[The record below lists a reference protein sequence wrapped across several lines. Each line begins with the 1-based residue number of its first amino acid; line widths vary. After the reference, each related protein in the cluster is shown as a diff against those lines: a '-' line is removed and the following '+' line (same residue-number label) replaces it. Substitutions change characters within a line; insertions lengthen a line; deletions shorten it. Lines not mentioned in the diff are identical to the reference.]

1 MHYIGIDISK
11 DTFTATLLTD
21 PDTLQFFGETFQND
35 NDGFT
40 ALMQRVDSFGVAP
53 DAPFVMEATGVYGE
67 RLATFLYQHDRAV
80 CVEPA
85 VKISRAFR
93 DDEKTDPI
101 DSRMI
106 AEYGFRYRDQL
117 HAWTPRERI
126 VEEIRVLMVNRELFI
141 KQRTASKNVLK
152 AMRHKTEQGLTNFHS
167 EQIEFLSSRIKTIEG
182 AIKDTFKQNAITQ
195 QHVTNLD
202 TIPGVGIIYVANF
215 FDVTDG
221 FTHVNYRSLARYL
234 GIIPR
239 KHQSG
244 TSVKK
249 KPRSK
254 KTGPARMRKQLFLS
268 SMTCIKTE
276 GPLKTY
282 FYKKQGAGKHGKIV
296 LSIIANKLLKISC
309 AVVLSGQ
316 PYDPKYK
323 SVHLLEKP

>member
-1 MHYIGIDISK
+1 MHYVGIDISK

-21 PDTLQFFGETFQND
+21 PESLVFFGETFENTES
-35 NDGFT
+35 GFKR
-40 ALMQRVDSFGVAP
+40 LLKRVDAFDISNET
-53 DAPFVMEATGVYGE
+53 PFIMEATGVYGE
-67 RLATFLYQHDRAV
+67 RLSTFLYKADRAV
-80 CVEPA
+80 YVEPP

-117 HAWTPRERI
+117 HAWKPKDRI
-126 VEEIRVLMVNRELFI
+126 VEEIRVLMVNRELFV

-152 AMRHKTEQGLTNFHS
+152 AMKHKTEQELKNFYQ
-167 EQIEFLSSRIKTIEG
+167 EQIDFLSSQINTIEK
-182 AIKDTFKQNAITQ
+182 AMKTTFQQNAVMQ

-202 TIPGVGIIYVANF
+202 TIPGVGLIFIANF

-221 FTHVNYRSLARYL
+221 FSHINYRSLAKYL

-239 KHQSG
+239 RHQSG

-249 KPRSK
+249 RPRSK

-268 SMTCIKTE
+268 SMTSIKTE
-276 GPLKTY
+276 GPLKEY
-282 FYKKQGAGKHGKIV
+282 FYKRQATGKNGKIV
-296 LSIIANKLLKISC
+296 LRIIANKLLKIAC
-309 AVVLSGQ
+309 AVVLSSQ
-316 PYDPKYK
+316 PYDPEYK
-323 SVHLLEKP
+323 SIHLPG

>member
-1 MHYIGIDISK
+1 MHYVGIDISK

-21 PDTLQFFGETFQND
+21 PDTLQFFGETFENAEQ
-35 NDGFT
+35 GFKHF
-40 ALMQRVDSFGVAP
+40 LKRVDACGIEP

-67 RLATFLYQHDRAV
+67 RLAAFLYQHDRAV
-80 CVEPA
+80 HVEPP

-117 HAWTPRERI
+117 HAWKPKERI
-126 VEEIRVLMVNRELFI
+126 VEEIRVLMVNRELFV

-152 AMRHKTEQGLTNFHS
+152 SMRHKTEQGLLHFHL
-167 EQIEFLSSRIKTIEG
+167 EQLEFLSAHIAAIEG
-182 AIKDTFKQNAITQ
+182 AIKETFKQNAVTQ

-202 TIPGVGIIYVANF
+202 TIPGVGLIYIANF

-221 FTHVNYRSLARYL
+221 FTHINYRSLARYL

-244 TSVKK
+244 TSVNR

-268 SMTCIKTE
+268 SITSIKTE
-276 GPLKTY
+276 GPLKEY
-282 FYKKQGAGKHGKIV
+282 FYKKQGAGKNGKIV
-296 LSIIANKLLKISC
+296 LAIISNKLLKISC

-316 PYDPKYK
+316 PYDPQYK
-323 SVHLLEKP
+323 SIHLQV

>member
-11 DTFTATLLTD
+11 DTFTASLLTD
-21 PDTLQFFGETFQND
+21 PETLLFFGETFENGD
-35 NDGFT
+35 DGFKT
-40 ALMQRVDSFGVAP
+40 LLKRVDAFGVP
-53 DAPFVMEATGVYGE
+53 HDAPFVMEATGVYGE
-67 RLATFLYQHDRAV
+67 RLATFLYHQDRAV
-80 CVEPA
+80 HVEPA

-106 AEYGFRYRDQL
+106 AEYGYRYRDQL
-117 HAWTPRERI
+117 HVWKPKDRI
-126 VEEIRVLMVNRELFI
+126 VEEVRVLMVNRELFI

-152 AMRHKTEQGLTNFHS
+152 AMRHKTEQGLQHFHS
-167 EQIEFLSSRIKTIEG
+167 EQIAFLTSRIKAIEG
-182 AIKDTFKQNAITQ
+182 AIKDTFKQNAVTQ

-202 TIPGVGIIYVANF
+202 TIPGVGLIFIANF

-221 FTHVNYRSLARYL
+221 FTQINYRSLARYL

-268 SMTCIKTE
+268 SMTSIKTE
-276 GPLKTY
+276 GPLKEY
-282 FYKKQGAGKHGKIV
+282 FYKKQATGKHGKIV
-296 LSIIANKLLKISC
+296 LAIIANKLLKISC

-316 PYDPKYK
+316 PYDPTYK
-323 SVHLLEKP
+323 SIHILT

>member
-1 MHYIGIDISK
+1 MHYIGIDIAK
-11 DTFTATLLTD
+11 DTFTATLLTT
-21 PDTLQFFGETFQND
+21 PETLLFFGETYD
-35 NDGFT
+35 NTEDGFKKF
-40 ALMQRVDSFGVAP
+40 LKRVDSFHIAAESP
-53 DAPFVMEATGVYGE
+53 YIMEATGVYGE
-67 RLATFLYQHDRAV
+67 HLATFLYHKERAIH
-80 CVEPA
+80 VEPA

-117 HAWTPRERI
+117 HPWKPKDRI
-126 VEEIRVLMVNRELFI
+126 VEEIRILMVNRELFV

-152 AMRHKTEQGLTNFHS
+152 AMQCKTAQGLTHFHK
-167 EQIEFLSSRIKTIEG
+167 EQVEFLTTHIKNIEG
-182 AIKDTFKQNAITQ
+182 AILETFKQNAIIQ

-202 TIPGVGIIYVANF
+202 TIPGVGLIYIANF

-221 FTHVNYRSLARYL
+221 FVHINYRSLARYL

-239 KHQSG
+239 KHLSG
-244 TSVKK
+244 TSIKK

-268 SMTCIKTE
+268 SMTSIKKD
-276 GPLKTY
+276 GPLKDY
-282 FYKKQGAGKHGKIV
+282 FYKKQATGKNGKIV
-296 LSIIANKLLKISC
+296 LAIIANKLLKISC

-323 SVHLLEKP
+323 SVHLLE